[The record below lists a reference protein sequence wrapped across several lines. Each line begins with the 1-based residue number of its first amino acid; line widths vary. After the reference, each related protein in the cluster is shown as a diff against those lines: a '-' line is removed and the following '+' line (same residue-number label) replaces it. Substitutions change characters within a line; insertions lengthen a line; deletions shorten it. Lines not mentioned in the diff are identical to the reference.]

1 MINMIEKIRMT
12 ITVTEEN
19 SSNNN
24 NNKQS
29 GNTNFKMEVVYTI

>member
-1 MINMIEKIRMT
+1 MT